1 MSADLWKEENR
12 GQLNQLATFS
22 YNLNGEKV
30 ESCNLLPTIN
40 QHQNGSHSGNLRK
53 LNMEY
58 LDKLPIWAFFI
69 GMVIAVIAAS
79 EIGFYIGMRLQDRGS
94 NPGESR
100 MTSSVVGGMLGL
112 VAFLMAFSI
121 GITIS
126 HHSER
131 KNMVITEAN
140 AIGVAWL
147 RAGFLE
153 DVDSKLLRQ
162 LLREYAEIRIAAAN
176 LEMELPAVMKRSE
189 QIHGEMWVIIE
200 RSVKQG
206 NDTDIMT
213 SLVEAVNDVIKTHS
227 IRLTAAYKRL
237 PRILGTTLIT
247 STILCFLLVGVASS
261 ADRKRDT
268 PAIFLFAI
276 VFTAVLMIMVDLDR
290 PQRGM
295 LTVSQTAMADVL
307 RQIEPYSQ

>member
-1 MSADLWKEENR
+1 
-12 GQLNQLATFS
+12 
-22 YNLNGEKV
+22 
-30 ESCNLLPTIN
+30 
-40 QHQNGSHSGNLRK
+40 
-53 LNMEY
+53 MEY
-58 LDKLPIWAFFI
+58 LDKLPIWVFFV
-69 GMVIAVIAAS
+69 GMVVTVIAAS
-79 EIGFYIGMRLQDRGS
+79 EIGFYIGIQLQDRGS

-147 RAGFLE
+147 RAGFL
-153 DVDSKLLRQ
+153 DDTDSKLMRK
-162 LLREYAEIRIAAAN
+162 LLREYAEVRIAASN
-176 LEMELPAVMKRSE
+176 QEIELPTALKRSE
-189 QIHGEMWVIIE
+189 KIHGEMWIIIE
-200 RSVKQG
+200 RSVRQG
-206 NDTDIMT
+206 NDSDIMV

-227 IRLTAAYKRL
+227 IRLTAAHKRL
-237 PRILGTTLIT
+237 PRVLGLVLIT

-290 PQRGM
+290 PQDGM
-295 LTVSQTAMADVL
+295 LRVSQTAMADVL
-307 RQIEPYSQ
+307 RQIEPHSQ

>member
-1 MSADLWKEENR
+1 
-12 GQLNQLATFS
+12 
-22 YNLNGEKV
+22 
-30 ESCNLLPTIN
+30 
-40 QHQNGSHSGNLRK
+40 
-53 LNMEY
+53 MEY

-200 RSVKQG
+200 RG
-206 NDTDIMT
+206 M
-213 SLVEAVNDVIKTHS
+213 
-227 IRLTAAYKRL
+227 
-237 PRILGTTLIT
+237 G
-247 STILCFLLVGVASS
+247 ASS
-261 ADRKRDT
+261 ATLSCRPCAAIPSPSMARASR
-268 PAIFLFAI
+268 PA
-276 VFTAVLMIMVDLDR
+276 
-290 PQRGM
+290 
-295 LTVSQTAMADVL
+295 VSSMSTICSMPASV
-307 RQIEPYSQ
+307 

>member
-1 MSADLWKEENR
+1 
-12 GQLNQLATFS
+12 
-22 YNLNGEKV
+22 
-30 ESCNLLPTIN
+30 
-40 QHQNGSHSGNLRK
+40 
-53 LNMEY
+53 MEY

-227 IRLTAAYKRL
+227 IRLTAAHKRL
-237 PRILGTTLIT
+237 PSILGLVLIT

>member
-1 MSADLWKEENR
+1 
-12 GQLNQLATFS
+12 
-22 YNLNGEKV
+22 
-30 ESCNLLPTIN
+30 
-40 QHQNGSHSGNLRK
+40 
-53 LNMEY
+53 MEY

-189 QIHGEMWVIIE
+189 QIHGEMLII
-200 RSVKQG
+200 
-206 NDTDIMT
+206 I
-213 SLVEAVNDVIKTHS
+213 
-227 IRLTAAYKRL
+227 
-237 PRILGTTLIT
+237 
-247 STILCFLLVGVASS
+247 
-261 ADRKRDT
+261 
-268 PAIFLFAI
+268 
-276 VFTAVLMIMVDLDR
+276 
-290 PQRGM
+290 
-295 LTVSQTAMADVL
+295 
-307 RQIEPYSQ
+307 

>member
-1 MSADLWKEENR
+1 
-12 GQLNQLATFS
+12 
-22 YNLNGEKV
+22 
-30 ESCNLLPTIN
+30 
-40 QHQNGSHSGNLRK
+40 
-53 LNMEY
+53 MEY

>member
-1 MSADLWKEENR
+1 
-12 GQLNQLATFS
+12 
-22 YNLNGEKV
+22 
-30 ESCNLLPTIN
+30 
-40 QHQNGSHSGNLRK
+40 
-53 LNMEY
+53 MEY
-58 LDKLPIWAFFI
+58 LDILPIWAFFV
-69 GMVIAVIAAS
+69 GMVIVVLAAS
-79 EIGFYIGMRLQDRGS
+79 EIGFHIGIRLQDRGS

-126 HHSER
+126 NHSER

-153 DVDSKLLRQ
+153 ETDSKLLRKM
-162 LLREYAEIRIAAAN
+162 LREYAEVRIAAAN
-176 LEMELPAVMKRSE
+176 LEIEMPAVIARSE
-189 QIHGEMWVIIE
+189 QIHEDMWIIIE
-200 RSVKQG
+200 RSVRQG

-213 SLVEAVNDVIKTHS
+213 SLVEAVNDLIKTHS
-227 IRLTAAYKRL
+227 IRINAAHKRL
-237 PRILGTTLIT
+237 PSILGMVLIM
-247 STILCFLLVGVASS
+247 STILSFLLVGVASS

-276 VFTAVLMIMVDLDR
+276 VFTSVLMIMVDLDR
-290 PQRGM
+290 PQEGT
-295 LTVSQTAMADVL
+295 LTVSQAAMTDVL
-307 RQIEPYSQ
+307 RQIEPFSQ

>member
-1 MSADLWKEENR
+1 
-12 GQLNQLATFS
+12 
-22 YNLNGEKV
+22 
-30 ESCNLLPTIN
+30 
-40 QHQNGSHSGNLRK
+40 
-53 LNMEY
+53 MEY
-58 LDKLPIWAFFI
+58 LDKLPIWAFFV
-69 GMVIAVIAAS
+69 GMVIVVLAAS
-79 EIGFYIGMRLQDRGS
+79 EIGFHIGIRLQDRGS

-147 RAGFLE
+147 RAGFLDE
-153 DVDSKLLRQ
+153 ADAKLMRKLLH
-162 LLREYAEIRIAAAN
+162 EYAEVRIAASHQ
-176 LEMELPAVMKRSE
+176 EVELPVALKRSE
-189 QIHGEMWVIIE
+189 QIHGELWVIIE
-200 RSVKQG
+200 RSVRQG
-206 NDTDIMT
+206 NDSDIMA
-213 SLVEAVNDVIKTHS
+213 SLVDAVNDVIKTHS
-227 IRLTAAYKRL
+227 LRLTAVHKRL
-237 PRILGTTLIT
+237 PSILGIVLIT
-247 STILCFLLVGVASS
+247 STILSFLLVGVASS

-290 PQRGM
+290 PQQGTLR
-295 LTVSQTAMADVL
+295 VSQTAMADVL
-307 RQIEPYSQ
+307 RQIKPYSQ

>member
-1 MSADLWKEENR
+1 
-12 GQLNQLATFS
+12 
-22 YNLNGEKV
+22 
-30 ESCNLLPTIN
+30 
-40 QHQNGSHSGNLRK
+40 
-53 LNMEY
+53 MEY
-58 LDKLPIWAFFI
+58 LDKLPIWLFFI
-69 GMVIAVIAAS
+69 AMVIAVMAAS
-79 EIGFYIGMRLQDRGS
+79 EIGFHIGIRLQDRGS

-121 GITIS
+121 GITIG

-147 RAGFLE
+147 RAGFLDE
-153 DVDSKLLRQ
+153 ADARSLRQ
-162 LLREYAEIRIAAAN
+162 LLREYTEIRIAASN
-176 LEMELPAVMKRSE
+176 QEVELPVVLKRSE
-189 QIHGEMWVIIE
+189 QIHGEMWIIIE
-200 RSVKQG
+200 RNVRQG
-206 NDTDIMT
+206 NDSDIMT

-237 PRILGTTLIT
+237 PTILGMVLIV
-247 STILCFLLVGVASS
+247 STILSFLLVGVASS

-290 PQRGM
+290 PQQGM
-295 LTVSQTAMADVL
+295 LRVSQTAMADVL

>member
-1 MSADLWKEENR
+1 
-12 GQLNQLATFS
+12 
-22 YNLNGEKV
+22 
-30 ESCNLLPTIN
+30 
-40 QHQNGSHSGNLRK
+40 
-53 LNMEY
+53 MEY
-58 LDKLPIWAFFI
+58 LDKLPIWVFFV
-69 GMVIAVIAAS
+69 GMVVTVIAAS
-79 EIGFYIGMRLQDRGS
+79 EIGFYIGIRLQDRGS

-147 RAGFLE
+147 RAGFL
-153 DVDSKLLRQ
+153 DDTDSKLMRK
-162 LLREYAEIRIAAAN
+162 LLREYAEVRIAASNQEIKLPLA
-176 LEMELPAVMKRSE
+176 LERSE
-189 QIHGEMWVIIE
+189 QIHGEMWIIIE
-200 RSVKQG
+200 RSVRQG
-206 NDTDIMT
+206 NDSDVMV

-227 IRLTAAYKRL
+227 IRLTAGYKRL
-237 PRILGTTLIT
+237 PRVLGFVLIT

-290 PQRGM
+290 PQDGM
-295 LTVSQTAMADVL
+295 LRVSQTAMADVL
-307 RQIEPYSQ
+307 RQIEPHSQ